1 MKNILILLCG
11 LWLFQNGKTDIE
23 STVLSI
29 EHDTTIYEIVEERPR
44 FPGCEEME
52 GNIDEKKQCADKKML
67 EFIFKNLSYPALSD
81 DCDITKMIILEFK

>member
-29 EHDTTIYEIVEERPR
+29 EHDTTIYEIVEEMPR

-52 GNIDEKKQCADKKML
+52 GSIADKKHCADKKML
-67 EFIFKNLSYPALSD
+67 AYIK
-81 DCDITKMIILEFK
+81 